1 MLLNHQTLSNNVAG
15 VIRKMIFNGTLKPG
29 ERINQAQLAEK
40 LEISRG
46 PIREALMLL
55 QNEGLIK
62 HETNKGTFV
71 TTLSRQDQYEIYT
84 LRALL
89 EGEAVRLAV
98 KNLTAADYHELEGL
112 IDEFRDLTVLDDLEN
127 IARTDLE
134 FHKKIVSK
142 CGNGRLIQMHQ
153 HLDTQVGAMFLTV
166 ANIVPIRI
174 HQLANNHQLLLDV
187 LKQKDETKIKAAFSE
202 HYMNTLHELT
212 D

>member
-1 MLLNHQTLSNNVAG
+1 MLLNHQTLSDHVAG
-15 VIRKMIFNGTLKPG
+15 MIRKMIFNGTLNPG

-46 PIREALMLL
+46 PIREALRLL

-89 EGEAVRLAV
+89 EGEAAHLAA
-98 KNLTAADYHELEGL
+98 KNLTPSDYEKLEEL
-112 IDEFRDLTVLDDLEN
+112 IDRFREFTLEEDLEN
-127 IARTDLE
+127 LAKIDLE

-142 CGNGRLIQMHQ
+142 SGNVRLINMHQ
-153 HLDTQVGAMFLTV
+153 QLDTQVGAMFLTV
-166 ANIVPIRI
+166 ANLVPVRI
-174 HQLANNHQLLLDV
+174 NQLVNNHIILLEA
-187 LKQKDETKIKAAFSE
+187 LKDKNDQRIKKAFTE
-202 HYMNTLHELT
+202 HYVSTLQELT